1 MPYREL
7 IRGLAEKAGI
17 AGEVEFDD
25 EERCLLEFDG
35 MGVVIQGVDAAHAV
49 AFVAPVGEPPP
60 ERPERLYRMLLEANH
75 VFGETGGATLSVN
88 PDGGYVYLC
97 RQLDV
102 RSLDVDE
109 FAKALEQF
117 LNALETWRT
126 RVGDYRA
133 RPEDEPSAAE
143 GAPSSF
149 PDAFLRV

>member
-35 MGVVIQGVDAAHAV
+35 MDVVIQGVDAAHAV

-75 VFGETGGATLSVN
+75 AFGGTGGATLSVN
-88 PDGGYVYLC
+88 PDGGCVFLC
-97 RQLDV
+97 RQLDA

-109 FAKALEQF
+109 FAKALERF
-117 LNALETWRT
+117 LDALEAWRT
-126 RVGDYRA
+126 LVSDYRT
-133 RPEDEPSAAE
+133 RPEDAEPGAAE
-143 GAPSSF
+143 TPPFLS
-149 PDAFLRV
+149 DAFLRI